1 MKYDFSFPKYRFI
14 LRVKS
19 QLLSSI
25 KNFPQFSKAVEHQF
39 ETLGKN
45 GGLQPVQ
52 KVSVVCLCWDSY
64 SIQKVS
70 RLSKC

>member
-14 LRVKS
+14 LRVKF

-45 GGLQPVQ
+45 GDLQPVQ

>member
-45 GGLQPVQ
+45 GDLQPVQ